1 MHPLSSATSVTVKL
15 THELRT
21 LAAEMDAMYAHPNSY
36 YAAKNHNHKQL
47 GPTLDLIIEISLRRS
62 PSILSPWP
70 WKGNLLQLELTCI
83 SSMDLLFLVPHPELL
98 SDISKDVLATAMGLH
113 IPLPQTKVI
122 TL

>member
-1 MHPLSSATSVTVKL
+1 MHILIAT
-15 THELRT
+15 
-21 LAAEMDAMYAHPNSY
+21 DAG
-36 YAAKNHNHKQL
+36 KNHNHKQL
-47 GPTLDLIIEISLRRS
+47 GPTLDLIIEIFLRRS

-70 WKGNLLQLELTCI
+70 WKGNLLQLGLTCI

-98 SDISKDVLATAMGLH
+98 SDISKDVLSTAMGLH